1 MSADGTSVRPPSFE
15 VLGER
20 VRLAVAEGVQA
31 FAISL
36 INSHANKAHED
47 LIAEWLCDQYPSVAV
62 TTGSSVV
69 AEIGEF
75 ERTSTAVL
83 NAYLQP
89 VMSGYLQRLTAALAA
104 VTIDAPILVM
114 QSSGGMLPIS
124 EAAEMPVRLLES
136 GPAAGVLAAARVAE
150 MVGER
155 SAVGFDMGG
164 TTAKASLIE
173 DFNVSRSGEFDI
185 GSDISSSSRL
195 LQRRWVHRPPAGH
208 RSGRGR
214 CGRGEHRPHRRW
226 GSVARGARQCRGR
239 ARPGVLRPRRY
250 SADRHRRRTWCSA
263 ICPPSA
269 CREAGVV
276 VDVALAQDALATH
289 IAGPLGITVEDAA
302 LAVHAVADQQMA
314 RVLRSVTTE
323 RGRDLRS
330 HALIVFGGSG
340 GLHAASLANA
350 VRIERV
356 IVPPLAGVLSAVG
369 MLWAPV
375 QLDATITVL
384 ATLDERSL
392 VGIDDRLAEV
402 RSGLCSRLVRAGF
415 PKHDFESE
423 VTLDLRY
430 LGQATDLS
438 VPVDGPVCDQLP
450 ALQARFHECHREAY
464 GHGGDGAVEVVR
476 ARVAVTCHQSAVV
489 VQADQSTVDEAK
501 ADEATK
507 APASRHVRFDVGVVA
522 APVLNRADLV
532 DSTPGPFLIDE
543 ADTTVVV
550 PPGWASDSDWATPS
564 CSIGWRRSREPRRRD
579 HRDGGAASRTAVD
592 RR

>member
-1 MSADGTSVRPPSFE
+1 M
-15 VLGER
+15 
-20 VRLAVAEGVQA
+20 
-31 FAISL
+31 
-36 INSHANKAHED
+36 
-47 LIAEWLCDQYPSVAV
+47 
-62 TTGSSVV
+62 
-69 AEIGEF
+69 
-75 ERTSTAVL
+75 
-83 NAYLQP
+83 
-89 VMSGYLQRLTAALAA
+89 
-104 VTIDAPILVM
+104 
-114 QSSGGMLPIS
+114 
-124 EAAEMPVRLLES
+124 
-136 GPAAGVLAAARVAE
+136 
-150 MVGER
+150 
-155 SAVGFDMGG
+155 
-164 TTAKASLIE
+164 
-173 DFNVSRSGEFDI
+173 
-185 GSDISSSSRL
+185 
-195 LQRRWVHRPPAGH
+195 
-208 RSGRGR
+208 
-214 CGRGEHRPHRRW
+214 
-226 GSVARGARQCRGR
+226 
-239 ARPGVLRPRRY
+239 
-250 SADRHRRRTWCSA
+250 
-263 ICPPSA
+263 
-269 CREAGVV
+269 
-276 VDVALAQDALATH
+276 
-289 IAGPLGITVEDAA
+289 
-302 LAVHAVADQQMA
+302 
-314 RVLRSVTTE
+314 
-323 RGRDLRS
+323 
-330 HALIVFGGSG
+330 IVFGGSG

-415 PKHDFESE
+415 PKHDLESE

-550 PPGWASDSDWATPS
+550 PPGWAADSDWATPS

>member
-1 MSADGTSVRPPSFE
+1 MTARVAADVGGTFTDVVVVGDDGRVCARKVLSTPGGFERGVVAGAIDALDAAGTAPATVSGVLHGTTAGTNAVLERSGPTVGLITTAGFRDVLEIGRLRTPRIYDLNWTKPPALVRRRYRLEVEERMSADGTSVRPPSFE

-195 LQRRWVHRPPAGH
+195 LRGGGYTVRLPVIDLAEVGAGGGSIARIDGGGALRVGPDSAGAEPGPACY
-208 RSGRGR
+208 GRG
-214 CGRGEHRPHRRW
+214 GTRPT
-226 GSVARGARQCRGR
+226 VTDANL
-239 ARPGVLRPRRY
+239 VLGY
-250 SADRHRRRTWCSA
+250 LSAERL
-263 ICPPSA
+263 
-269 CREAGVV
+269 REAGVV

-314 RVLRSVTTE
+314 RASCVRS
-323 RGRDLRS
+323 RPS
-330 HALIVFGGSG
+330 
-340 GLHAASLANA
+340 
-350 VRIERV
+350 
-356 IVPPLAGVLSAVG
+356 AGV
-369 MLWAPV
+369 
-375 QLDATITVL
+375 I
-384 ATLDERSL
+384 
-392 VGIDDRLAEV
+392 
-402 RSGLCSRLVRAGF
+402 SG
-415 PKHDFESE
+415 
-423 VTLDLRY
+423 
-430 LGQATDLS
+430 
-438 VPVDGPVCDQLP
+438 
-450 ALQARFHECHREAY
+450 
-464 GHGGDGAVEVVR
+464 
-476 ARVAVTCHQSAVV
+476 
-489 VQADQSTVDEAK
+489 
-501 ADEATK
+501 
-507 APASRHVRFDVGVVA
+507 
-522 APVLNRADLV
+522 
-532 DSTPGPFLIDE
+532 
-543 ADTTVVV
+543 
-550 PPGWASDSDWATPS
+550 ATP
-564 CSIGWRRSREPRRRD
+564 
-579 HRDGGAASRTAVD
+579 
-592 RR
+592 